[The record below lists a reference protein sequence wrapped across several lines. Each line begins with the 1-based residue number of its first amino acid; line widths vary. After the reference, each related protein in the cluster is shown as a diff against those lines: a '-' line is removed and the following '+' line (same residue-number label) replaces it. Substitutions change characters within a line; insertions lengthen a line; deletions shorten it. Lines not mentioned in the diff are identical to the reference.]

1 MRCVEWMVNVMD
13 VEQEIKDL
21 KKQVSDL
28 DFRTKIN
35 ERDIQAITAKLDK
48 IEGNTSKIMWLIITA
63 VVLALLNTIIKGGI
77 LS

>member
-1 MRCVEWMVNVMD
+1 MVNVMD

>member
-1 MRCVEWMVNVMD
+1 MD

-63 VVLALLNTIIKGGI
+63 VVLALLNTVIKGGI

>member
-63 VVLALLNTIIKGGI
+63 VVLALLNTVIKGGI

>member
-1 MRCVEWMVNVMD
+1 MVNVMD

-21 KKQVSDL
+21 KRQVSDL

>member
-1 MRCVEWMVNVMD
+1 MD